1 MTVDIS
7 TTLSGISAANE
18 RLRAAASNIASL
30 SVANATRTQAN
41 LSTVNGGGVSADL
54 VRTKQP
60 INEANEVVEQQS
72 ASYDYV
78 ANLKMLKTEV
88 RAQGAILDIHA

>member
-18 RLRAAASNIASL
+18 RLRAAASNIASMAD
-30 SVANATRTQAN
+30 ANQTRTQAN
-41 LSTVNGGGVSADL
+41 LSTVQGGGVRADL
-54 VRTKQP
+54 VQTKEP
-60 INEANEVVEQQS
+60 IRPANEIVDQQ
-72 ASYDYV
+72 AATYDYV

-88 RAQGAILDIHA
+88 RAEGAILDIHA